1 MHPERENLMNNEGRN
16 TRNETNNQI
25 SGNSQRRQ
33 EQGVLPTPVLNSV
46 RAQYPSSDSDS
57 DSSSQTSTSNSDSS
71 RQTSASDS
79 DPSERTVNIEG
90 LPINEVETAFRFL
103 DIEMERLNTGNITI
117 SRRQNLRRVQTP
129 ESSDNSDTPRN
140 SENRGRNLQRTYNFR
155 RNFQRRNNQRRIN
168 DRRSNLSRI
177 SNIVRH
183 RRSVFYTRRSSS
195 LNSVGDGSYSDG
207 EK

>member
-1 MHPERENLMNNEGRN
+1 MQPERENLINNEGVVNRN
-16 TRNETNNQI
+16 SNNQNETNNLI
-25 SGNSQRRQ
+25 SVGSHRSQ
-33 EQGVLPTPVLNSV
+33 EQEVLPMQSFVQ
-46 RAQYPSSDSDS
+46 AQYPSSDSNS
-57 DSSSQTSTSNSDSS
+57 DSSSQTS
-71 RQTSASDS
+71 ASDS
-79 DPSERTVNIEG
+79 DSSERIVNIEG

-195 LNSVGDGSYSDG
+195 LNSVGDESYSDG
-207 EK
+207 EE